1 MNTSI
6 LAALQLYQYG
16 LTPVPLIEKRPL
28 IKDWSN
34 RFFEQPLKQ
43 QDIINGIVD
52 PTGKTIRY
60 DNRNIGIL
68 TGKISNIIVL
78 DIDDTS
84 LLNTLEKMGPLPDT
98 WKVQTN
104 RGYHLYFNY
113 DKEVPSMK
121 LWDKIDILSNKKQV
135 VAPPSKHPNG
145 RHYKWILSPK
155 DVEKA
160 DLPEWL
166 VDYLIDYSNQNNL
179 NWTSAK
185 KSKVQSIYKSKT
197 GNKSKDIEEL
207 LNSVDWVGFYS
218 QVTSNIRGNGDWLSC
233 KCPFH
238 LDNHNSFSFNKH
250 NGSWTCFA
258 GCGSG
263 SAILAIQKLFGL
275 SFRQSLFLIKGEDIY
290 V

>member
-16 LTPVPLIEKRPL
+16 LTPIPLLEKRPL
-28 IKDWSN
+28 IKDWTN
-34 RFFEQPLKQ
+34 RFIDQPLKQ
-43 QDIINGIVD
+43 RDIINGIID

-60 DNRNIGIL
+60 DNRNIGIV

-78 DIDDTS
+78 DIDDGC
-84 LLNTLEKMGPLPDT
+84 LLNKLEKMGPLPDT
-98 WKVQTN
+98 WKVQSN

-113 DKEVPSMK
+113 NDQVPSMK

-145 RHYKWILSPK
+145 SYYKWILSPK

-160 DLPEWL
+160 DLPDWL
-166 VDYLIDYSNQNNL
+166 LDYLADYSNQKKIK
-179 NWTSAK
+179 WTSAK
-185 KSKVQSIYKSKT
+185 KSTLHSLYKSKT
-197 GNKSKDIEEL
+197 GYKRIDIEGL
-207 LNSVDWVGFYS
+207 LNSVDWIRFYS
-218 QVTSNIRGNGDWLSC
+218 QVTSNIRGIGDWLSC

-238 LDNHNSFSFNKH
+238 QDNHNSFSFNKH
-250 NGSWTCFA
+250 NGAWTCFA

-263 SAILAIQKLFGL
+263 NAIIAIQMLFGL
-275 SFRQSLFLIKGEDIY
+275 SFRQALFLIKGEDVY